1 MICLVRFGIHFG
13 GSWLR
18 LGKPRSYKI
27 IRNLGVAKFLI
38 PSGIGLFVWT
48 SPDDP
53 SGGVW
58 DQFWRLLAPFGEA
71 AVAQNN

>member
-1 MICLVRFGIHFG
+1 MICLMRFGIHFG

-18 LGKPRSYKI
+18 LGKPLSYKI

-38 PSGIGLFVWT
+38 PRGVGLLVWA
-48 SPDDP
+48 SPGDP
-53 SGGVW
+53 FGGAR
-58 DQFWRLLAPFGEA
+58 DLFWRLLAPFGEA